1 MVETRMD
8 AITTLSQTTRTTA
21 CGIATGKEATVYFP
35 ASITMQM
42 HENQIESSQNPETR
56 RMAMF
61 NRARRE
67 DTNGLLVALISRKLR
82 GTSSK

>member
-1 MVETRMD
+1 M
-8 AITTLSQTTRTTA
+8 
-21 CGIATGKEATVYFP
+21 YFP

-42 HENQIESSQNPETR
+42 HENRIEASRNPETR

-61 NRARRE
+61 NRARQE
-67 DTNGLLVALISRKLR
+67 DANGLLVALISRKLR